1 VLAAVVVSTV
11 AVEVATAVVDM
22 VGLTSSVIITVTAVA
37 EDKLVFV
44 EILDVVDVDITV
56 MIFAMTLVVV
66 VEVAMAEVVVVEGIT
81 VVVERIGVVV
91 VTVPL
96 GAGVIVVVS
105 TVIEV
110 V

>member
-1 VLAAVVVSTV
+1 VAAVVVSTV

>member
-1 VLAAVVVSTV
+1 
-11 AVEVATAVVDM
+11 
-22 VGLTSSVIITVTAVA
+22 
-37 EDKLVFV
+37 
-44 EILDVVDVDITV
+44 
-56 MIFAMTLVVV
+56 
-66 VEVAMAEVVVVEGIT
+66 MAEVVVVEGIT